1 MSGKERNWL
10 KTGDMKTRDRI
21 WNYLQGRQTGK
32 EANRLEKETLSDP
45 FLYEAL
51 QGLEDVKGE
60 HERIVGTLWD
70 RMHKPVKRKK
80 VASWIYR
87 LALAAAC
94 LLVAG
99 VALWLL
105 YIPEKIAEPVRMVN
119 LTDTVRVLQNQAK
132 ILENT
137 RVRTEK
143 QVEGRGSRV
152 VKIMKNK
159 PVIEE
164 DTEVVETSVMEEQV
178 QAVPRPTSRAA
189 IPKTLMVRSMNSEK
203 QVDGIVTDT
212 DGHPLAGVSLFS
224 EKLRKGVVT
233 DQEGAFRLILPDS
246 VSQLRASFIGMK
258 SVVVPVPDSGKIH
271 VILKN
276 EPTALSENMVIGY
289 GRMRKRMER
298 RDRERGKTIR
308 QSEFA
313 RYVTDSLR
321 YPEDARFQKIEGNVV
336 LSVHLNKRRH
346 SMRIKVIGKLF
357 PSCDR
362 EAIRLVEEFDG
373 DWETD
378 SRDFKVVVTFQLPL
392 QP

>member
-1 MSGKERNWL
+1 M

-51 QGLEDVKGE
+51 QGLEGIKGE
-60 HERIVGTLWD
+60 HERIVGALCD
-70 RMHKPVKRKK
+70 RMQKPVKRKK
-80 VASWIYR
+80 VVSWVYR

-119 LTDTVRVLQNQAK
+119 LTDTVRVSQKQIK
-132 ILENT
+132 VLENSDI
-137 RVRTEK
+137 RTKK
-143 QVEGRGSRV
+143 QMGKRGSRA

-164 DTEVVETSVMEEQV
+164 DSEVIETSVLEEQV
-178 QAVPRPTSRAA
+178 PAIPRTVSRAA
-189 IPKTLMVRSMNSEK
+189 IPKALMARSMNSEK
-203 QVDGIVTDT
+203 QVEGIVTDT

-224 EKLRKGVVT
+224 EKLRKGVAT
-233 DQEGAFRLILPDS
+233 DQKGAFRLILPDS
-246 VSQLRASFIGMK
+246 VSQLCVSFIGME
-258 SVVVPVPDSGKIH
+258 SALVAVPDSGKIH
-271 VILKN
+271 IILKD
-276 EPTALSENMVIGY
+276 EPTVLSENTVIGY
-289 GRMRKRMER
+289 GRIRKRTEK
-298 RDRERGKTIR
+298 RDREKGETIR
-308 QSEFA
+308 QNEFA
-313 RYVTDSLR
+313 RYVADSLR
-321 YPEDARFQKIEGNVV
+321 YPEDARFQKIEGSVV
-336 LSVHLNKRRH
+336 LSVHLNRRRH
-346 SMRIKVIGKLF
+346 SMRIKVVGKLF

-378 SRDFKVVVTFQLPL
+378 SRDFKVSVTFQLPSR
-392 QP
+392 P